1 MIIVEGP
8 DNTGKTTL
16 KNRLMKVFPL
26 TDKGHS
32 GGPPKTVQEWEDR
45 MYRLL
50 LDKTRQETLTFIV
63 DRFFYSEIVYGKVLR
78 GSTIVPQ
85 RNMDILED
93 LLMEHDPMIIYCRRP
108 VHRIKET
115 LSERDQLEG
124 VNENIARICR
134 EYDTMFG
141 SRILQFR
148 DRMQIFDFE
157 ESSSWLM
164 LHMKMLDYLGKKGR

>member
-1 MIIVEGP
+1 MIILEGP
-8 DNTGKTTL
+8 DNTGKSTL

-26 TDKGHS
+26 KDMGHS
-32 GGPPKTVQEWEDR
+32 GGPPNTVEEWEDR

-50 LDKTRQETLTFIV
+50 LNNTGKETRSFIV

-78 GSTIVPQ
+78 GGTIVPQ
-85 RNMDILED
+85 DNMDRLED

-124 VNENIARICR
+124 VNENISRICR
-134 EYDTMFG
+134 AYDTMFG
-141 SRILQFR
+141 SRVLQFR
-148 DRMQIFDFE
+148 NRMQVFDFE
-157 ESSSWLM
+157 ESSAWLM
-164 LHMKMLDYLGKKGR
+164 LHMKMLDYFGEKR